1 MALIKCPECNN
12 DISDK
17 ARACP
22 HCGFPITQ
30 NNKPLVLNTKG
41 GTLSISEA
49 IGAVELLAKC
59 CKAYLPEQIISDL
72 EKACDEKAKKRWA
85 EKNGTELF
93 NIFTV
98 DNLAMISDKP
108 QEDYIALKD
117 YMLRLK
123 HLSEI
128 YKRHYANRPSEEV
141 LRIRGCWKYILDTAF
156 SEIKPKESDYFGP
169 IEMCKYLNDKYNL
182 GNIMD
187 SVVDFINENF
197 FFSNCE
203 CCNDGNVPVY
213 RIMVKM
219 SDGRHFRYRT
229 RYYVDKN
236 EKIDQTYAKEFLTT
250 PNKIINE
257 CLAYV
262 ETERKKPQNK
272 ASGLGA
278 TMEQMQQAK
287 ERLLLYVS
295 TYKEKEEFD
304 KERKNALK
312 DLLQTPVYTFP
323 NQVNGVKCP
332 NCGREAVR
340 KITAGKRAVSVGMFG
355 LFSSKIGKT
364 MECTLCGYKW

>member
-1 MALIKCPECNN
+1 
-12 DISDK
+12 
-17 ARACP
+17 
-22 HCGFPITQ
+22 
-30 NNKPLVLNTKG
+30 
-41 GTLSISEA
+41 
-49 IGAVELLAKC
+49 
-59 CKAYLPEQIISDL
+59 
-72 EKACDEKAKKRWA
+72 
-85 EKNGTELF
+85 
-93 NIFTV
+93 
-98 DNLAMISDKP
+98 
-108 QEDYIALKD
+108 
-117 YMLRLK
+117 
-123 HLSEI
+123 
-128 YKRHYANRPSEEV
+128 
-141 LRIRGCWKYILDTAF
+141 
-156 SEIKPKESDYFGP
+156 
-169 IEMCKYLNDKYNL
+169 MCKYLNDKYNL